1 MVKIKYRLHDKEEKL
16 AFLTATTPVWTRRWK
31 LQAMFLPLCVFLN
44 YRKQSCLLQLINQ
57 NSLFWS
63 FITDIIQ
70 CSKSIYYWYLYSKT
84 VECVC
89 VVAHVFVDH
98 SGVKTDI
105 INSGLMEEGCQKC
118 RLRLPTGNWTGIHQA
133 DPVWQLAYLPSTV
146 CRRGLPRGIMAE
158 EKKGWTRGNREK
170 NARNEGWAQPSRS
183 VQRQHVQWT
192 LSGTSSSLRTHIC
205 ACLWAK
211 NLRLINL

>member
-16 AFLTATTPVWTRRWK
+16 AFLTVTTPAWTRRWK
-31 LQAMFLPLCVFLN
+31 HQAMFLPLCVFLN

-70 CSKSIYYWYLYSKT
+70 CSKSNYYWYLYSKT

-89 VVAHVFVDH
+89 VVANVFVNH

-105 INSGLMEEGCQKC
+105 INWGLMEEGCQKC
-118 RLRLPTGNWTGIHQA
+118 RLRLPSGNWTGIHQA
-133 DPVWQLAYLPSTV
+133 DPVWQICPPQSADGV
-146 CRRGLPRGIMAE
+146 CPAGSWQRRRRDGQEGTEKRMRGMKGELSPAGLCRDNMCSE
-158 EKKGWTRGNREK
+158 LCREP
-170 NARNEGWAQPSRS
+170 AVA
-183 VQRQHVQWT
+183 
-192 LSGTSSSLRTHIC
+192 
-205 ACLWAK
+205 
-211 NLRLINL
+211 